1 MEKGTQERLRAYIE
15 RSLCSQ
21 VTNVHEHVSAQ
32 DVLSLHRHLCHPSGP
47 HLWVSALGKHS
58 LTSPS
63 SDLHSATTLYSHLAV
78 YMCLLGIALSLHL
91 HVILQ

>member
-15 RSLCSQ
+15 RSSCSR
-21 VTNVHEHVSAQ
+21 VTNVHEHALCPRCPSFTC
-32 DVLSLHRHLCHPSGP
+32 HLCYPSGP
-47 HLWVSALGKHS
+47 HLWISVLGKHS

-63 SDLHSATTLYSHLAV
+63 SDLHSATTLYSHLDV

-91 HVILQ
+91 HVVLQ